1 MPDSPPRDEI
11 AELSDGSERVR
22 VVLADD
28 SVLVREGVARLLT
41 TAGIEVVAQAG
52 DVRSLMTALDAHHP
66 DVAIVDIRM
75 PPTKTREGLDA
86 ARDIQQSHPDV
97 GVLLLSS
104 YMEVDD
110 AMDLLSMSEG
120 SLGYLLKDSVT
131 DVDEF
136 VAAVRRVAAGGST
149 VDPALVAE
157 LVGRQRR
164 RDPLET
170 LTPRE
175 RDVLELMAHGRSNA
189 GIARE
194 LWVTEGSVEKYI
206 KSILQKLD
214 IPPDAEANRRVV
226 AVLAYLNSQ

>member
-1 MPDSPPRDEI
+1 MPDSPPRSEI
-11 AELSDGSERVR
+11 VGSEASEHLR

-28 SVLVREGVARLLT
+28 SVLVREGIARLLT

-52 DVRSLMTALDAHHP
+52 DVRGLMTALDTHHP
-66 DVAIVDIRM
+66 DIAIVDIRM

-86 ARDIQQSHPDV
+86 AREIQQSHPDV

-120 SLGYLLKDSVT
+120 SLGYLLKDSVA

-194 LWVTEGSVEKYI
+194 LWVSEGAVEKYI

-226 AVLAYLNSQ
+226 AVLTYLNGQ

>member
-1 MPDSPPRDEI
+1 MAESSPP
-11 AELSDGSERVR
+11 AESHDPGVSDLR

-28 SVLVREGVARLLT
+28 SALIREGVTRLLSS
-41 TAGIEVVAQAG
+41 AGIEVVGRAG
-52 DVRSLMTALDAHHP
+52 DVRGLMAAVQTHLP

-86 ARDIQQSHPDV
+86 AQEIRRSYPEV
-97 GVLLLSS
+97 AVLLLSS

-110 AMDLLSMSEG
+110 AMDLLSVSQG

-131 DVDEF
+131 DVDDF
-136 VAAVRRVAAGGST
+136 VASVRRVAAGGSA
-149 VDPALVAE
+149 VDPTLVTE

-164 RDPLET
+164 RNPLEE

-175 RDVLELMAHGRSNA
+175 KDVLELMAHGRSNA

-194 LWVTEGSVEKYI
+194 LWVSEGAVEKYV
-206 KSILQKLD
+206 KGILQKLN

-226 AVLAYLNSQ
+226 AVLTYLNSQ

>member
-1 MPDSPPRDEI
+1 MADSLISRENTGPDTTAP
-11 AELSDGSERVR
+11 VR

-28 SVLVREGVARLLT
+28 SVLVREGIARLLT
-41 TAGIEVVAQAG
+41 SAGIEVVAQAG
-52 DVRSLMTALDAHHP
+52 DVPGLMAALHAHHP

-86 ARDIQQSHPDV
+86 AREIQQSLPDV

-136 VAAVRRVAAGGST
+136 VVAVRRVAAGGST
-149 VDPALVAE
+149 VDPTLVSE
-157 LVGRQRR
+157 LVGRHRR

-194 LWVTEGSVEKYI
+194 LWVTEGAVEKYI

-226 AVLAYLNSQ
+226 AVLTYLNGQ

>member
-1 MPDSPPRDEI
+1 MPDSLISRENAGPDATAP
-11 AELSDGSERVR
+11 VR

-28 SVLVREGVARLLT
+28 SVLVREGIARLLT
-41 TAGIEVVAQAG
+41 SAGIEVVAQAG
-52 DVRSLMTALDAHHP
+52 DVRGLMAALHVHQP

-86 ARDIQQSHPDV
+86 AREIQQSLPDV

-136 VAAVRRVAAGGST
+136 VVAVRRVAAGGST
-149 VDPALVAE
+149 VDPTLVSE
-157 LVGRQRR
+157 LVGRHRR

-194 LWVTEGSVEKYI
+194 LWVTEGAVEKYI

-226 AVLAYLNSQ
+226 AVLTYLNGQ

>member
-1 MPDSPPRDEI
+1 MPDSLISRETAGPDATAP
-11 AELSDGSERVR
+11 VR

-28 SVLVREGVARLLT
+28 SVLVREGIARLLT
-41 TAGIEVVAQAG
+41 SAGIEVVAQAG
-52 DVRSLMTALDAHHP
+52 DVRGLMAALHAHHP

-86 ARDIQQSHPDV
+86 AREIQQSFPDV

-136 VAAVRRVAAGGST
+136 VVAVRRVAAGGST
-149 VDPALVAE
+149 VDPTLVSE
-157 LVGRQRR
+157 LVGRHRR

-194 LWVTEGSVEKYI
+194 LWVTEGAVEKYI

-226 AVLAYLNSQ
+226 AVLTYLNGQ

>member
-1 MPDSPPRDEI
+1 M
-11 AELSDGSERVR
+11 
-22 VVLADD
+22 VLADD
-28 SVLVREGVARLLT
+28 SVLVREGIARLLT
-41 TAGIEVVAQAG
+41 TAGIEVIAQAG
-52 DVRSLMTALDAHHP
+52 DVRGLMTALDAHHP

-86 ARDIQQSHPDV
+86 AREIQQSHPDV

-120 SLGYLLKDSVT
+120 SLGYLLKDSVA

-194 LWVTEGSVEKYI
+194 LWVSEGAVEKYI

-226 AVLAYLNSQ
+226 AVLTYLNGQ